1 MGPRAICGNPRA
13 ALRIQFHVR
22 VLLIA
27 ACLPLLLPAQDA
39 ADIARR
45 AIAADQKNDEVAR
58 SYTFL
63 QREQLR
69 LLDTSGRERKRTVKT
84 FDITLLDGSGYRRL
98 VSRDDKPLSSADQ
111 KKEDEALQR
120 SNEQRRKETGEERN
134 RRIAE
139 WERKRRQERAEL
151 GELPEAFNLR
161 IEKEDRLAGRDVWV
175 VAGTPKP
182 GFKSKTETGRKYFSK
197 MTCRFWIDKQD
208 YSWLRA
214 ELTTLD
220 TISRGG
226 VLVRIGKGGRIVVE
240 QTRLNDEVWL
250 PKRVEVNADARVLL
264 VKGLK
269 IAFEVDFSEFKKF
282 QTDSRIVSVG
292 EIK

>member
-1 MGPRAICGNPRA
+1 
-13 ALRIQFHVR
+13 VR

-27 ACLPLLLPAQDA
+27 ACLPLLLSAQDA
-39 ADIARR
+39 AEIARR
-45 AIAADQKNDEVAR
+45 AIAADQKNDVIAR
-58 SYTFL
+58 GYTFL

-69 LLDTSGRERKRTVKT
+69 LLNTSGREQKRIVKT
-84 FDITLLDGSGYRRL
+84 YDITMLEGSGYKRL
-98 VSRDDKPLSSADQ
+98 VSRDDKPLSPADQ
-111 KKEDEALQR
+111 KKEDEALRR
-120 SNEQRRKETGEERN
+120 SNEQRRKETEAERN

-151 GELPEAFNLR
+151 GELPDAFNLR
-161 IEKEDRLAGRDVWV
+161 IEREDQFAGRAVWV

-182 GFKSKTETGRKYFSK
+182 GYQPKTETARKFFSK
-197 MTCRFWIDKQD
+197 MNCRFWIDKQD

-214 ELTTLD
+214 ELITLD

-250 PKRVEVNADARVLL
+250 PKLVEVAADARVLL

-269 IAFEVDFSEFKKF
+269 IDFQVDFSDFKKF

-292 EIK
+292 EPK